1 MNNLPKSH
9 PRYISLLQ
17 REKIVEGFRK
27 GIVAPQGLIAQ
38 GRGEA
43 FDYILGEKTTRPA
56 KKAIKASA
64 CLFLLARHP
73 VISVNG
79 NAAALIGKQIIK
91 LASAIGA
98 KIEVNLFYR
107 TEKRKEKIE
116 KFLISLGAKKFL
128 AKKTPHAI
136 IPGLKSERR
145 KVSQEGIFKADVVFV
160 PLEDGDRT
168 ENLIKMGKKVVAVD
182 LNPFSRT
189 SQKASITVVDNVV
202 RAVPLLIGLTRKIKN
217 ENKNKLKVSLKNY
230 NNKKNLKETIAIIQ
244 KRLIKTSLLN

>member
-1 MNNLPKSH
+1 MSNLPKSH
-9 PRYISLLQ
+9 PRYTSLLQ
-17 REKIVEGFRK
+17 REKIVEGFEK
-27 GIVAPQGLIAQ
+27 GIIVPQGLIAQ
-38 GRGEA
+38 GRAEA
-43 FDYILGEKTTRPA
+43 FDYILGEKTVGPA

-79 NAAALIGKQIIK
+79 NTAALIGKQVIK
-91 LASAIGA
+91 LANVIGA

-128 AKKTPHAI
+128 VKKTPQAI

-145 KVSQEGIFKADVVFV
+145 KVSEEGIFKADVVFV
-160 PLEDGDRT
+160 PLEDGDRA
-168 ENLIKMGKKVVAVD
+168 ESLIKMGKKVVAVD

-189 SQKASITVVDNVV
+189 SQKATVTIVDNIV
-202 RAVPLLIGLTRKIKN
+202 RVMPLLIGLTEKIKN

-230 NNKKNLKETIAIIQ
+230 NNKRVLKETIAIIQ
-244 KRLIKTSLLN
+244 KRLIRMSSLN